1 MVASIDLFA
10 MEKGGVSSMDGRVQ
24 DVWDWEVLP
33 DGHRSFYAES
43 RAAPASPG
51 HGDGQVLL
59 ADQKIE
65 ELIVPPPTEGDE
77 CKDIGLD
84 LAPAENQEEHAPP
97 APTVAELLVSD
108 GDNVVDKFQSSDDA
122 MEVLDVDGKPV
133 AVPEAAVVDSP
144 AHALAGGEEEEEETT
159 KGKRARPECTVFSV
173 GKLRVNGIGALCSFG
188 VAAATVCVFLV
199 GGKLQHQQKHQHQQN
214 IQLQFLGDDKRIQ
227 QVVQQTSRLNQAVSS
242 MMGTGASTRAKISFG
257 GFYDGF

>member
-1 MVASIDLFA
+1 
-10 MEKGGVSSMDGRVQ
+10 MEKGGVSSMDASVGQ

-43 RAAPASPG
+43 RAAPPSSG
-51 HGDGQVLL
+51 HGVGQVLL
-59 ADQKIE
+59 AVPDQKLE
-65 ELIVPPPTEGDE
+65 EPLLPPPSEADE
-77 CKDIGLD
+77 CKDIGVV
-84 LAPAENQEEHAPP
+84 PAETQEEHIPMPP
-97 APTVAELLVSD
+97 VSQLLLSD
-108 GDNVVDKFQSSDDA
+108 SDDGEQSSDNAKEAVD
-122 MEVLDVDGKPV
+122 DGKPV
-133 AVPEAAVVDSP
+133 EVPEATAADPPPHEIEV
-144 AHALAGGEEEEEETT
+144 AEGEEGEEETK
-159 KGKRARPECTVFSV
+159 KGKRARPECVVFSV

-199 GGKLQHQQKHQHQQN
+199 GGKLQHQQKQQHQQN

-242 MMGTGASTRAKISFG
+242 MMGAGASTRAKISFG